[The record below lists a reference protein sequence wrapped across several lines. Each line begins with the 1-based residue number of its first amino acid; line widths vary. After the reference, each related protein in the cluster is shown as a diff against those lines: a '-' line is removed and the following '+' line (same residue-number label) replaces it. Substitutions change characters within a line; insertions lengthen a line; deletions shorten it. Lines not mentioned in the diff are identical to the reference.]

1 MKPKSLLNLTLLTL
15 MAAFFA
21 GCGAET
27 ADSAVIDAIQTG
39 DYVTAGEVAD
49 SVIAATGGDKLTYRA
64 KGIALLGQG
73 EYSKAKDAFVT
84 ALSCS
89 NGIVVQDDIDISY
102 YLAVAEYKNGDL
114 EEAHSTVDAVAG
126 MRPKDDAAYYLRGK
140 IELAQGDKEAALTDF
155 DKTVSLA
162 PTNYDRFV
170 GIYEELH
177 SNGYDTEAASYL
189 EKAISAGNKLSDYNK
204 GVLEYYLGSY
214 TEARNDL
221 ENAKKS
227 GNNENLTL
235 YLGKT
240 YEALGDDGYA
250 MSLYEEYIR
259 ENPSAGRIYEQL
271 ATCRLNKGEYDSAL
285 DVIEAGLSLGD
296 GEGLQG
302 MMYDRVVAYEW
313 LYDFDN
319 AKKSMDEYLAI
330 FPDDEAAI
338 RENVFLSSR

>member
-1 MKPKSLLNLTLLTL
+1 MKQKTLLTATIIAITAML
-15 MAAFFA
+15 S
-21 GCGAET
+21 GCASES
-27 ADSAVIDAIQTG
+27 ADASVIEALQGG
-39 DYVTAGEVAD
+39 DYEGAAQIAD
-49 SVIAATGGDKLTYRA
+49 SVIEAAGPQKLLYRA

-73 EYSKAKDAFVT
+73 EYEKAAQALVS
-84 ALSCS
+84 ALSLS
-89 NGIVVQDDIDISY
+89 NGLVGSDDIDISY
-102 YLAVAEYKNGDL
+102 YLAVAEYKNMQP
-114 EEAHSTVDAVAG
+114 EEALGTVDAIIG

-140 IELAQGDKEAALTDF
+140 IELALGNKDAALAAF
-155 DKTVSLA
+155 DSSVNLA

-170 GIYEELH
+170 GIYEELLA
-177 SNGYDTEAASYL
+177 NGYETEAASYL

-214 TEARNDL
+214 TDARNDL

-250 MSLYEEYIR
+250 MNLYEEYIR
-259 ENPSAGRIYEQL
+259 TDSGAGRIYEQL
-271 ATCRLNKGEYDSAL
+271 ATCRMNRGEYENAL
-285 DVIEAGLSLGD
+285 EVIEAGLGLGN
-296 GEGLQG
+296 GEGMQG
-302 MMYDRVVAYEW
+302 MMYDRVVAYEM

-319 AKKSMDEYLAI
+319 AKKYMQEYLELY
-330 FPDDEAAI
+330 PDDEAAI

>member
-1 MKPKSLLNLTLLTL
+1 MKPKTMLIITT
-15 MAAFFA
+15 FA
-21 GCGAET
+21 LFALCGCNGEK
-27 ADSAVIDAIQTG
+27 ADTAVIEAIQAG
-39 DYVTAGEVAD
+39 DYDTAGSVAD

-73 EYSKAKDAFVT
+73 EYAGAMDSFIK

-89 NGIVVQDDIDISY
+89 NGIVTAEDIDISY

-114 EEAHSTVDAVAG
+114 DAAHATTDAVIG

-140 IELAQGDKEAALTDF
+140 IELAQHDKESALRDF
-155 DKTVSLA
+155 DSTVSLA

-177 SNGYDTEAASYL
+177 ANGYDAEAASYL

-214 TEARNDL
+214 TDARNDL

-227 GNNENLTL
+227 ENNENLTL

-259 ENPSAGRIYEQL
+259 ENSSAGRIYEQL
-271 ATCRLNKGEYDSAL
+271 ATCRLNKGEYQNAL
-285 DVIEAGLSLGD
+285 DVIEAGLSLGN
-296 GEGLQG
+296 GEGVQG
-302 MMYDRVVAYEW
+302 MMYDRIVAYEM
-313 LYDFDN
+313 LYDFES
-319 AKKSMDEYLAI
+319 AKKSMDEYLALY
-330 FPDDEAAI
+330 PDDEAAI

>member
-1 MKPKSLLNLTLLTL
+1 MLIITTLILIPAL
-15 MAAFFA
+15 C
-21 GCGAET
+21 GCGGER
-27 ADSAVIDAIQTG
+27 ADTAVIEAIQAG
-39 DYVTAGEVAD
+39 DYDTAGSVAD
-49 SVIAATGGDKLTYRA
+49 SVIAATGGDKSTYRA

-73 EYSKAKDAFVT
+73 DFEKAKDAFVT
-84 ALSCS
+84 ALSFS
-89 NGIVVQDDIDISY
+89 NGIVTAEDIDISY
-102 YLAVAEYKNGDL
+102 YLAVAEYKGGDL
-114 EEAHSTVDAVAG
+114 ESAHTTADAVIG

-140 IELAQGDKEAALTDF
+140 IELAQQDKEAALRDF
-155 DKTVSLA
+155 DSTVSLA

-177 SNGYDTEAASYL
+177 ANGYDAEAASYL

-214 TEARNDL
+214 TDARNDL
-221 ENAKKS
+221 ENAKKG

-259 ENPSAGRIYEQL
+259 ENSSAGRIYEQL
-271 ATCRLNKGEYDSAL
+271 ATCRLGKGEYQNAL
-285 DVIEAGLSLGD
+285 DVIEAGLSLGN
-296 GEGLQG
+296 GEGVQG
-302 MMYDRVVAYEW
+302 MMYDRVVAYEM
-313 LYDFDN
+313 LYDFDS
-319 AKKSMDEYLAI
+319 AKKSMDEYLALY
-330 FPDDEAAI
+330 PDDEAAI